1 MSEKRSHKKL
11 IIILIILA
19 VVIAAAVIFG
29 VPYFKRHFIEVK
41 INEADAI
48 NTDRVDLGTDRI
60 LTVYFTRNGNC
71 DFEDDVDAVSSA
83 SLMRDGDKLIGNCE
97 LAAEMIQHSVGG
109 DIYPI
114 RTVKKY
120 PSSYMGTVSEGGDE
134 FDSGEKLALEG
145 ELPDMSKYDTV
156 FILYPLWWYKVPMAV
171 QSFVQDA
178 DLSGKRV
185 YALVSHGGSGE
196 AGSIAQLEEKA
207 GITVTQPFFTLFD
220 DDAAGAK
227 DTVGEW
233 LKALS
238 TQS

>member
-1 MSEKRSHKKL
+1 MEAKKSKKKL
-11 IIILIILA
+11 IIILVIVA
-19 VVIAAAVIFG
+19 VLAAAIVIFG

-41 INEADAI
+41 MNEAEAI
-48 NTDRVDLGTDRI
+48 NTPAVDLGTKNI

-71 DFEDDVDAVSSA
+71 DFEDNVDAVSSA

-109 DIYPI
+109 DIYAI
-114 RTVKKY
+114 RTKKKY
-120 PSSYMGTVSEGGDE
+120 PSSYTGTVGAASEEFSEGTQLE
-134 FDSGEKLALEG
+134 LEG
-145 ELPDMSKYDTV
+145 ELPDISKYDTV

-171 QSFVQDA
+171 QSFVQQV

-196 AGSIAQLEEKA
+196 AGSVAALEETA
-207 GITVTQPFFTLFD
+207 GIKIERPFFTLFD

-227 DTVGEW
+227 DSIGEW
-233 LKALS
+233 LNAIK
-238 TQS
+238 